1 MEALIQND
9 TSNIVSN
16 IIEIINSIC
25 STLFSSIDKSIFP
38 LLDEL
43 VFIDKQILNTGDK
56 MNKLLSTSPTSGILL
71 LANSLFVAFVLYYA
85 TRLLLVN
92 LTDSNV
98 ESPAKFFMRAFL
110 SLVCANFSVQI
121 CTFLINSTNLISTFF
136 CQLGKNVFG
145 TQLSFVTLISKLS
158 ESSINSFDAFSLDG
172 ILSGMLSISSFALV
186 ISFAFRYIII
196 KVLVL
201 LSPFAML
208 CLSNTSTTG
217 FFKSW
222 LKSFLSLLFLQIV
235 ISVIMLIPYAL
246 INENSSTVFNKVLL
260 VGSIITLLK
269 SNQLVKEII
278 GGIGIDT
285 NFQSGIAG
293 IKSMLSR

>member
-1 MEALIQND
+1 
-9 TSNIVSN
+9 
-16 IIEIINSIC
+16 
-25 STLFSSIDKSIFP
+25 
-38 LLDEL
+38 
-43 VFIDKQILNTGDK
+43 
-56 MNKLLSTSPTSGILL
+56 
-71 LANSLFVAFVLYYA
+71 
-85 TRLLLVN
+85 
-92 LTDSNV
+92 
-98 ESPAKFFMRAFL
+98 
-110 SLVCANFSVQI
+110 
-121 CTFLINSTNLISTFF
+121 
-136 CQLGKNVFG
+136 
-145 TQLSFVTLISKLS
+145 
-158 ESSINSFDAFSLDG
+158 
-172 ILSGMLSISSFALV
+172 
-186 ISFAFRYIII
+186 
-196 KVLVL
+196 
-201 LSPFAML
+201 ML

-293 IKSMLSR
+293 IKSMISR